1 MSGSVETLS
10 LDGDLSFTTVSGDL
24 TVVGGRTG
32 NLKARTVSGTVTLD
46 VDPAADASISLDSV
60 SGDIAVRLPAEPSLE
75 VSLTSTSGDLRSS
88 HDGLQLTR
96 RPGRMTLT
104 GQLGTGGG
112 RLRGRTVSGDIAP
125 PLRSTRMTVT
135 PPASVCSGSD
145 CVLTSGGR
153 LMTPVFSH
161 GRLRLY
167 LLHLLHEQPRHG
179 YELIRLLEDRFL
191 GTYAPSAGTIYPR
204 LARLEAEGLVTHDLD
219 AGRKVFRLTEAGE
232 EELASRA
239 HELDE
244 VEDDIAQSVRDRAR
258 DVREDVHPQRSRSAR
273 GTARRCPRA
282 AP

>member
-1 MSGSVETLS
+1 
-10 LDGDLSFTTVSGDL
+10 
-24 TVVGGRTG
+24 
-32 NLKARTVSGTVTLD
+32 
-46 VDPAADASISLDSV
+46 
-60 SGDIAVRLPAEPSLE
+60 
-75 VSLTSTSGDLRSS
+75 
-88 HDGLQLTR
+88 
-96 RPGRMTLT
+96 
-104 GQLGTGGG
+104 
-112 RLRGRTVSGDIAP
+112 
-125 PLRSTRMTVT
+125 
-135 PPASVCSGSD
+135 
-145 CVLTSGGR
+145 
-153 LMTPVFSH
+153 MTPVFSH

-258 DVREDVHPQRSRSAR
+258 DVREDVHRSAR
-273 GTARRCPRA
+273 DLREELRGAARELRREQRHNAREGQSRDRENATEDWRTPCATPGSEPPATSGRTRRRSTGSPNLLRQRCARSTAASNDCPARFAAAARAPIERDAVDAPRRSSTTRWSGCGEPCARTPATRA
-282 AP
+282 VALPPG